1 MDNST
6 SYYRLG
12 SSSCAG
18 EGDRAWNDLA
28 RRRSD
33 RGTNDEG
40 GKGGDRPVVLLQ
52 SPGDRRIDPGMG
64 TPCVSG
70 EKPSLLSSVW
80 RIWAFVLTSRRRA
93 CRSCCS

>member
-18 EGDRAWNDLA
+18 EEDRAWNDRAL
-28 RRRSD
+28 RRSD
-33 RGTNDEG
+33 KGTKPEA
-40 GKGGDRPVVLLQ
+40 GKGGDRPVVRRQ
-52 SPGDRRIDPGMG
+52 SPGDCRRDPGMG
-64 TPCVSG
+64 TPLVSG
-70 EKPSLLSSVW
+70 EKPRRLNKVC
-80 RIWAFVLTSRRRA
+80 RICAFVFTRRRLA

>member
-18 EGDRAWNDLA
+18 DELRAWNERA

-33 RGTNDEG
+33 KGTNDDG
-40 GKGGDRPVVLLQ
+40 GKGGDRPVVRRQ
-52 SPGDRRIDPGMG
+52 SPGDWRLDPGMG
-64 TPCVSG
+64 TPLVSG
-70 EKPSLLSSVW
+70 EKPSRRNKVC
-80 RIWAFVLTSRRRA
+80 RICAFVFTRRRLA

>member
-18 EGDRAWNDLA
+18 EGDRAWNDRAL
-28 RRRSD
+28 RRSD
-33 RGTNDEG
+33 KGTKPEA
-40 GKGGDRPVVLLQ
+40 GKGGDRPVVLLK
-52 SPGDRRIDPGMG
+52 SPGDCRRDPGMG
-64 TPCVSG
+64 TPLVSG
-70 EKPSLLSSVW
+70 EKPNLLRSVW
-80 RIWAFVLTSRRRA
+80 RICAFVLTNLLRA